1 MHPRV
6 KSLHP
11 LTTNAVYG
19 NVIHARYGFPCTW
32 EVTTSKLKL
41 HNKHADR
48 DSYYI
53 YRRESYPMNI
63 LVVVAQLTG
72 FTALLTF
79 IWLLIRAF
87 GKHAGWG
94 MAVLFFSPISAVAF
108 GIKHWKNEKLPFLAY
123 ITTSVTAIALCLYLF
138 TSWGG
143 WELLRSSQRVQQ
155 GLSSQTLT
163 EHDTQELMT
172 ISQSFDEQSG
182 FDMQSSPLLLQAQ
195 QELAMQAEQQAA
207 EETAKAE
214 DARKG
219 RFDFG
224 NIARKAKPAQQRYR
238 LTYTTIRVADAPNYV
253 GTTVKVTRKNVA
265 EKEYRLIGA
274 SGNRLEF
281 SQRAGSGSYT
291 FKYRKSDIEKIR
303 VLTKQLY

>member
-79 IWLLIRAF
+79 IWLLIHAF

-94 MAVLFFSPISAVAF
+94 MAVLFFSPISAVAI
-108 GIKHWKNEKLPFLAY
+108 GLKHGEN
-123 ITTSVTAIALCLYLF
+123 
-138 TSWGG
+138 
-143 WELLRSSQRVQQ
+143 
-155 GLSSQTLT
+155 
-163 EHDTQELMT
+163 
-172 ISQSFDEQSG
+172 
-182 FDMQSSPLLLQAQ
+182 
-195 QELAMQAEQQAA
+195 
-207 EETAKAE
+207 
-214 DARKG
+214 
-219 RFDFG
+219 
-224 NIARKAKPAQQRYR
+224 
-238 LTYTTIRVADAPNYV
+238 
-253 GTTVKVTRKNVA
+253 
-265 EKEYRLIGA
+265 
-274 SGNRLEF
+274 
-281 SQRAGSGSYT
+281 
-291 FKYRKSDIEKIR
+291 
-303 VLTKQLY
+303 